1 MQDYL
6 DNSYDMNVTDLDIA
20 IERFNIDIKRI
31 ESEYLFESALFDL
44 DSKYYSES
52 EENVQEKK
60 KNKFFEFILN
70 MFTKL
75 KNLIKDMGTA
85 IRNVTKKETLDSETY
100 FNSEIGRATL
110 DYDIQQVHRDV
121 EDQVRKSRKFVQ
133 FISKSTNIDDRKVEK
148 FVDGLAHTVR
158 KSAVPIAITGAT
170 FAAYKACDKKINNIY
185 HEADKLEEDAKKCA
199 GDLEKQRAVTKV
211 LSGVFG
217 MISTLATVSSIYG
230 NVYAKQQ
237 DKAQRAAGDANK
249 K

>member
-85 IRNVTKKETLDSETY
+85 IRNVTKKETLDSEAY

-121 EDQVRKSRKFVQ
+121 
-133 FISKSTNIDDRKVEK
+133 
-148 FVDGLAHTVR
+148 
-158 KSAVPIAITGAT
+158 
-170 FAAYKACDKKINNIY
+170 
-185 HEADKLEEDAKKCA
+185 
-199 GDLEKQRAVTKV
+199 
-211 LSGVFG
+211 
-217 MISTLATVSSIYG
+217 
-230 NVYAKQQ
+230 
-237 DKAQRAAGDANK
+237 
-249 K
+249 

>member
-60 KNKFFEFILN
+60 TNKFFEFILN

-100 FNSEIGRATL
+100 FNYEIGRA
-110 DYDIQQVHRDV
+110 
-121 EDQVRKSRKFVQ
+121 
-133 FISKSTNIDDRKVEK
+133 NIDYEIKLFLVDNYFNSFVYNDRLLKEMYDDR
-148 FVDGLAHTVR
+148 FVSSLEFLKEFR
-158 KSAVPIAITGAT
+158 KKLSEYLDKDIT
-170 FAAYKACDKKINNIY
+170 
-185 HEADKLEEDAKKCA
+185 KLNDAKSLVKKSEA
-199 GDLEKQRAVTKV
+199 TYQR
-211 LSGVFG
+211 
-217 MISTLATVSSIYG
+217 SIL
-230 NVYAKQQ
+230 
-237 DKAQRAAGDANK
+237 NK
-249 K
+249 I